1 MPRSNRWFRLSASAV
16 CAVLVAACGLRE
28 GPPNGDSGAVEAA
41 KIPVSTGSAD
51 ARRDYLEGRAL
62 AEKLRFRQARERF
75 ERAAGE
81 DSTFAMAH
89 YSLALNAASPN
100 DFFAHLGHAVAL
112 ADKASEGER
121 LLIQA
126 LEAGA
131 NADPAR
137 QRQYYLQLVT
147 SYPEDE
153 RAHLLLATAD
163 FARQDYASAA
173 EQLRKSVQIAPDFAP
188 AYNLLG
194 YAYIPMRR
202 YADAEKAFRK
212 YIQLIPKDPNPYDS
226 YAELLMK
233 TGRYPES
240 IVQYR
245 KALAADS
252 TFMNSYVGVAT
263 NFMYLGQPDS
273 AIATTKQLERVAD
286 DNGGRRLATFSRA
299 VTYADQGKLDRAQR
313 ELEAQRAL
321 AEHDHDP
328 ALIANDAA
336 AIGDV
341 LLEAGRP
348 KDALRRYEEAA
359 TALQQSDLSQEV
371 KDDAGLVL
379 RYNRARVAIATKDL
393 AAAKAEA
400 DSFMAGAAAKN
411 NDGEM
416 RQAHELRGTI
426 ALAEQHY
433 EVALDE
439 LGRGNQ
445 LDAYNLYRQGLA
457 YRAKGDVTKAK
468 EMFTAAANLN
478 GLPTLNA
485 AFVRAKAKRAAA

>member
-1 MPRSNRWFRLSASAV
+1 MPRASRWSRLSASAAG
-16 CAVLVAACGLRE
+16 AVLVTACGLRE
-28 GPPNGDSGAVEAA
+28 GPPGGDSGAVAAA
-41 KIPVSTGSAD
+41 KVPVSTASAD

-62 AEKLRFRQARERF
+62 AEKLRFREARARF

-89 YSLALNAASPN
+89 YSLALNAPSPN

-112 ADKASEGER
+112 ADRASEGER
-121 LLIQA
+121 LLILA
-126 LEAGA
+126 LQAGA

-147 SYPEDE
+147 TYPEDE

-173 EQLRKSVQIAPDFAP
+173 EQLRKSVEIAPDFAP

-194 YAYIPMRR
+194 YTYTPMRR
-202 YADAEKAFRK
+202 YDDAERAFKK

-226 YAELLMK
+226 YGELLMK

-252 TFMNSYVGVAT
+252 TFMSSYVGVAT

-273 AIATTKQLERVAD
+273 AIATTKQLERVAND
-286 DNGGRRLATFSRA
+286 DGERRLATFSRA

-321 AEHDHDP
+321 AEHDHDA
-328 ALIANDAA
+328 ALIANDAT

-348 KDALRRYEEAA
+348 KDALRRYEESAK
-359 TALQQSDLSQEV
+359 ALQQSDLSQEV

-379 RYNRARVAIATKDL
+379 HYSRARVAIATKDL
-393 AAAKAEA
+393 DGAKAEA
-400 DSFMAGAAAKN
+400 DSFMTGAGAKN
-411 NDGEM
+411 NDVEM
-416 RQAHELRGTI
+416 RQAHELRGMI

-457 YRAKGDVTKAK
+457 YRAKGDLTKAK
-468 EMFTAAANLN
+468 EMFAAAANLN

-485 AFVRAKAKRAAA
+485 AFVRTKAKRAAA